1 MPYPSV
7 AVNAVKLAV
16 GNHMAYKLAM
26 TLNTIALHDAFVPA
40 MNPDGLMKILQRE
53 GGRVK

>member
-1 MPYPSV
+1 MPYSSM